1 MTFFPFLFHL
11 CRTTRIVHSIRYI
24 LRSPPV
30 EGLRS
35 RCIAVWSTKFSGCFK
50 FLLVICSIRGRLT
63 ERVEIGWSSLH
74 VFSPGSVRHS
84 HLDHIH
90 SFRDF
95 PIPMFLVGIQVF
107 LSFLFHLQSQH
118 TSRREGGTCVFS
130 SHFTKKFDDR
140 SHHIRKKVVFSFL
153 SFIFKGL
160 TSRDLLILTKE
171 KRMMRETGV
180 VRTFSFHTSSLR
192 QVYDATLRE
201 VTGSR
206 RRIGCGR
213 PSSSKHHL
221 PNCSLCTPRNAYNEK
236 HGQFRFPSCLIPP
249 LPSGSFLAGV
259 RERRNALRISL
270 VNVKRV
276 PSFGHNV

>member
-50 FLLVICSIRGRLT
+50 FLLVICSMRGRLT
-63 ERVEIGWSSLH
+63 ERVEIGWLH

-84 HLDHIH
+84 HLDHID

-95 PIPMFLVGIQVF
+95 PIPMFLVGMPV
-107 LSFLFHLQSQH
+107 SYLFSI
-118 TSRREGGTCVFS
+118 S
-130 SHFTKKFDDR
+130 SAITTHVSERGWDMCIFITFTKKFDDR

-221 PNCSLCTPRNAYNEK
+221 PNYSLSTPHNAYNENMDSSD
-236 HGQFRFPSCLIPP
+236 FRPASFHLSRPGSFWPVCGREETHCAFPS
-249 LPSGSFLAGV
+249 
-259 RERRNALRISL
+259 
-270 VNVKRV
+270 
-276 PSFGHNV
+276 